1 MAGNSTAVAERN
13 TAKTGTTNRAHLRK
27 KPGYPSWVAKFI
39 MAITG
44 WIFTLFLLVHMIGN
58 LKMFKSTYT
67 ITQHDLAKGYSP
79 DQIGQQAQAMNDYAH
94 WLRTLL
100 GGLFGYEGV
109 LWVFRIVLLICI
121 ILHFASGILLAV
133 RGRQAHGSGPRKVST
148 ARGVS
153 ARFMIISGL
162 ILACFIVY
170 HILDLTVG
178 DTGADFEHGD
188 AYNNMISSF
197 DRPGVATFYVITM
210 LLLLIHI
217 EHGVATT
224 ANDFGATGRRLR
236 AAFSIIGGI
245 IAGLIVLGNLVIVIC
260 VASGAIDHVD
270 VAIPNQGYDGTAHA
284 AMAAAALSMIA

>member
-44 WIFTLFLLVHMIGN
+44 WIFSLFLLVHMIGN

-109 LWVFRIVLLICI
+109 LWVFRL
-121 ILHFASGILLAV
+121 S
-133 RGRQAHGSGPRKVST
+133 
-148 ARGVS
+148 
-153 ARFMIISGL
+153 
-162 ILACFIVY
+162 
-170 HILDLTVG
+170 
-178 DTGADFEHGD
+178 
-188 AYNNMISSF
+188 
-197 DRPGVATFYVITM
+197 
-210 LLLLIHI
+210 LIHI
-217 EHGVATT
+217 
-224 ANDFGATGRRLR
+224 
-236 AAFSIIGGI
+236 
-245 IAGLIVLGNLVIVIC
+245 
-260 VASGAIDHVD
+260 
-270 VAIPNQGYDGTAHA
+270 
-284 AMAAAALSMIA
+284 